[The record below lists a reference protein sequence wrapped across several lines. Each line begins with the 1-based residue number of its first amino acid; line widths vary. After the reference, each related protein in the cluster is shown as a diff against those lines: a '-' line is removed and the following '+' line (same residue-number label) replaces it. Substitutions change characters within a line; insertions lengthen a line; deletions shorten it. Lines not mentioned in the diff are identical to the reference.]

1 MALSELSLLI
11 SHWLGLGFRLE
22 QKLRLGFIV
31 GLRLVKIRV
40 RVSVKV
46 RVLANATCR
55 TLSQSG
61 ASGSQCL
68 KLASCCVKTS
78 SSRGIGR
85 NPLK

>member
-1 MALSELSLLI
+1 MVKVGFSLRAKVKVKVR
-11 SHWLGLGFRLE
+11 FR
-22 QKLRLGFIV
+22 V

-46 RVLANATCR
+46 WVRANATCR

-61 ASGSQCL
+61 ASGSQYL

-78 SSRGIGR
+78 SSRSIGR